1 MKQLKDGDIN
11 EIIAKIN
18 IRPGKELNFQLPIRV
33 FQLLVVKLRLLVEF
47 VIFLIK
53 VKNDSFFYIYSL
65 LQNSQKHFSTI

>member
-47 VIFLIK
+47 VIF
-53 VKNDSFFYIYSL
+53 
-65 LQNSQKHFSTI
+65 